1 MQLAVRRVRMV
12 RPYTLEVTHLRSRD
26 RLGAVRRLKDI
37 GEVVDD
43 HTWETA
49 FSMELEVSE
58 RGEPVNMFTKM
69 YCTRA
74 K

>member
-1 MQLAVRRVRMV
+1 VTTDPQESDETSLMQLAVRRVRVV

-26 RLGAVRRLKDI
+26 RLRAVRCLKDI

-49 FSMELEVSE
+49 FSMESEVKKY
-58 RGEPVNMFTKM
+58 G
-69 YCTRA
+69 
-74 K
+74 